1 MRIIRSSAG
10 FTYIAALV
18 MVMITGIMLSQAAVV
33 WKTAMQRER
42 EAELI
47 FRGTQIRDA
56 MRRWYK
62 LTPGPNGLVA
72 APGMSGAV
80 PTVIPAGSPSPHE
93 LKDLLLDPRS
103 GGKVRYLRK
112 LYLDPMTGKEWG
124 LIKDASQR
132 IIGVASTSE
141 AEPIKKGNFPFD
153 LDPADFEGKKKYSE
167 WQFICIHW
175 PKPGATG
182 GGVKGLGTTTTPVNS
197 HADRRATPHLARGV
211 APDAF

>member
-1 MRIIRSSAG
+1 MVEIESQKG
-10 FTYIAALV
+10 FTYISVLLLV
-18 MVMITGIMLSQAAVV
+18 IITGIMAAQGAKV

-62 LTPGPNGLVA
+62 LKPGADGLIVR
-72 APGMSGAV
+72 PGMSSIP
-80 PTVIPAGSPSPHE
+80 PTAIPEGTQSFTE

-103 GGKVRYLRK
+103 TEKRRYLRR
-112 LYLDPMTGKEWG
+112 LYLDPVTGKEWRW
-124 LIKDASQR
+124 IKDASQR

-153 LDPADFEGKKKYSE
+153 LDPADFEGKNKYSE
-167 WQFICIHW
+167 WEFICTHW
-175 PKPGATG
+175 PKPVSTKGGIAGAD
-182 GGVKGLGTTTTPVNS
+182 LPS
-197 HADRRATPHLARGV
+197 R
-211 APDAF
+211 